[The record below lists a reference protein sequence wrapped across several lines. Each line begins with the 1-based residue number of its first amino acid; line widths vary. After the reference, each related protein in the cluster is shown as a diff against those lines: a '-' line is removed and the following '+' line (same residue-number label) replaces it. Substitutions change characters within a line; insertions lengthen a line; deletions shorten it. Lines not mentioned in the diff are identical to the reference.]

1 MAMENARPNFSI
13 IDEFR
18 RLQVLADLQLLD
30 TDPEPVFDNLT
41 NLARRITGAPIALLS
56 LVDSERQWFKARC
69 GLDVAET
76 SRDVAFCSHAIQ
88 NPHMMIVEDARRDPR
103 FSDNPLVIGDPN
115 IVFYAGVPLVVRG
128 NDENE
133 FAPIGTICVIDHV
146 VRSLTVDQREAL
158 IELANIAMSLIE
170 GRRLA
175 SQAVKQTERHRQLT
189 HRLVYEQ
196 RKFEQAER
204 MAGIGSWRLN
214 LADESISWSPQVY
227 AIHGLPVSE
236 APPLGAAYDFY
247 PVHAREVVQK
257 SVEHTIRT
265 GQPFD
270 FETDFLTAQAKL
282 RRVRSMGELEV
293 SDGKLVAVFGVVQDV
308 TDRYQAEQILRR
320 SAYSDTLTKL
330 PNRAALNEELETRI
344 AIAQSGG
351 VGLAVLLIDLDGFKA
366 VNDGQGHLAGD
377 ELLQAIARRFASPNY
392 KDCFVARLGG
402 DEFIV
407 IPNLASD
414 VPALETYARQIMY
427 DLSIPITTG
436 ECEAKISGTIGIA
449 ILQAGDSRSDMLRRA
464 DQALYA
470 AKNSQRGTARIYG
483 SRRVIHPYDFTI
495 RKTG

>member
-1 MAMENARPNFSI
+1 MAYAQTNFSI

-18 RLQVLADLQLLD
+18 RLQVLADLQILD
-30 TDPEPVFDNLT
+30 TDPEPAFDDLAK
-41 NLARRITGAPIALLS
+41 LARRITGAPIALLS

-69 GLDVAET
+69 GLDATET

-88 NPHMMIVEDARRDPR
+88 RPGLMIVEDARRDPR
-103 FSDNPLVIGDPN
+103 FCGNPLVTGDPR

-128 NDENE
+128 DDDNVS
-133 FAPIGTICVIDHV
+133 APIGTICVIDHA
-146 VRSLTVDQREAL
+146 VRALTNDQREAL
-158 IELANIAMSLIE
+158 VELANVAVSLIE

-175 SQAVKQTERHRQLT
+175 LQAVRQTEQHRQLS

-204 MAGIGSWRLN
+204 MAGIGSWRLD
-214 LADESISWSPQVY
+214 LTDESISWSPQVF

-247 PVHAREVVQK
+247 PVHARDVVQK
-257 SVEHTIRT
+257 SVEHTVGT

-270 FETDFLTAQAKL
+270 FETDFLTAQSTL
-282 RRVRSMGELEV
+282 RRVHSMGELEV
-293 SDGKLVAVFGVVQDV
+293 SDGRPVAVFGVMQDV

-344 AIAQSGG
+344 ATAQSGD
-351 VGLAVLLIDLDGFKA
+351 VGLAILLIDLDGFKA
-366 VNDGQGHLAGD
+366 VNDLQGHLAGD
-377 ELLQAIARRFASPNY
+377 ELLQAIARRFTSPSY

-402 DEFIV
+402 DEFVV

-414 VPALETYARQIMY
+414 VPALETYARQIMF
-427 DLSIPITTG
+427 DLSIPVSSG
-436 ECEAKISGTIGIA
+436 DCEAKISGTIGIA
-449 ILQAGDSRSDMLRRA
+449 QLQAGDTRSDMLRRA

-483 SRRVIHPYDFTI
+483 SRRVIHPYDLTI
-495 RKTG
+495 RKAG